1 MEYISSDIR
10 NKNFIVDKIQDIPV
24 ELYTKTSPTKRK
36 YDIFMA
42 PIFVIRSQW
51 AKNMKT
57 SSKIIC

>member
-24 ELYTKTSPTKRK
+24 ELYTKTSPTKRW

-42 PIFVIRSQW
+42 PSEL
-51 AKNMKT
+51 
-57 SSKIIC
+57 KIGKIVQK